1 MTIRRKMA
9 TVLATLIAA
18 IATPALADDL
28 LLSKGS
34 ATDLIQS
41 DVGKPFWQMEAQC
54 AGMFGAGYAYYM
66 GRHNKAEAER
76 ARDQGIAMLNE
87 AVARLELDRGMDQ
100 PTALNLAAEDVET
113 GRASAK
119 ANLDADGAGP
129 RSGYNIFRSACFDI
143 SDAQR
148 RQSGNRR

>member
-9 TVLATLIAA
+9 TGLATVVAA

-28 LLSKGS
+28 ILSKGA

-41 DVGKPFWQMEAQC
+41 DVGRPFWQMEAQC
-54 AGMFGAGYAYYM
+54 AGMFGALYAYQM
-66 GRHNKAEAER
+66 DRHAKGEADR
-76 ARDQGIAMLNE
+76 ARDQGISMLNE
-87 AVARLELDRGMDQ
+87 AVARLELDRGLDQ
-100 PTALNLAAEDVET
+100 PTALNLAAEEVEV
-113 GRASAK
+113 GRTSAK
-119 ANLDADGAGP
+119 NELDQDGAGP
-129 RSGYNIFRSACFDI
+129 RSGFNFLRSACYDI